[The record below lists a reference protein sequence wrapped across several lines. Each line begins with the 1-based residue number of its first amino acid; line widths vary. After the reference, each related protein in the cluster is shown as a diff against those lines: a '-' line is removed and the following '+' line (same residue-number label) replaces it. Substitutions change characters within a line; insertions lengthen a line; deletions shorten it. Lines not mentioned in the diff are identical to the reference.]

1 LIAAR
6 GLSSRSLRIDGE
18 EVADLG
24 DVFVAGGYL
33 LHGLLLLLGMD
44 LAPDIGYPF
53 VYLDV
58 QVRYVHGARILADPR
73 PDAVLDLFLLF
84 GDVANASPVPPADER
99 ARGRVGVF
107 TLGPG
112 PVRVLR
118 PLML

>member
-1 LIAAR
+1 MIAAGGLPSR
-6 GLSSRSLRIDGE
+6 GLGIDGE

-24 DVFVAGGYL
+24 DVFVTRGYL
-33 LHGLLLLLGMD
+33 LHGLLLLLGMN

-53 VYLDV
+53 VDLDV
-58 QVRYVHGARILADPR
+58 QVRYIHCTRILADPR

-84 GDVANASPVPPADER
+84 GYVSNTPSVPPADER
-99 ARGRVGVF
+99 ARGRVRVF